1 MADGTST
8 SGTPTYDPD
17 DYFAQAVSNFT
28 GYTIPPRSSLFD
40 SLSSDS
46 GDDFSD
52 LKLFRMDI
60 KGQSMRAVAPED
72 YSAIGGY
79 QINNGED
86 YDLAFYDAGGD
97 GAHNSVSLKK
107 ARIVMIGVSVDS
119 DGRATLWGD
128 GQITSGGAF
137 EGSYSHVQWDSGPMA
152 QYISGSKLA
161 LDQLLTGPNYSTKG
175 WSYSGLSVID
185 DNAVELKSFEDTG
198 QSFDRAMSFFQA
210 RSDIVNQWMTSLGE
224 DQAAWK
230 GKAASLFWHL
240 LDELKTNY
248 DGYVSQLGGR
258 DYAAKNSTLGG
269 YVPKSEL
276 SDALAA
282 AQNALKEAI
291 SDLQT
296 AWTNWAKDGKHD
308 PHYHVKQIL
317 DKVAEWV
324 IDNNVPHVQVET
336 NTYSSPS
343 GGGTYKSYSTT
354 AEFKQTSEY
363 GDLTQHTTWTKIAD
377 AAVESWSNHAD
388 DMLKQPAIDALSN
401 VKNAWADVQDA
412 FDKEVTN
419 KNSETLAE
427 VLAEEE
433 ADLAEDEANANNDK
447 LNDYLDDLNDNINT
461 LGDDFND
468 LNEDLNENLNDLGD
482 GFNDLNDG
490 LNDSLNDLGDG
501 FEDLNDGLNDNLTDL
516 NDGLNDSLNDLGDG
530 FTNLND
536 GLNDSLGDLGD
547 GLGDLGDGLTS
558 TDSLNNL
565 GLDSNGNPITDET
578 LNGSTGPETA
588 STLSALN
595 ALGNGLTGNGL
606 TSTDSDDTTKGGSSL
621 LNSPTGGST
630 QLNDDGTLTTT
641 FSDGSTQTIDPNTGL
656 VTTTSPDGVTSTSQL
671 NPGTSVLNPDG
682 STTSLNDDGTLTTTF
697 PDGTEQTLDPATGQV
712 STLNPDGTLTE
723 STLNPSDGT
732 FTTPDGSTAQLN
744 GDGTVTTTFPDGSTE
759 VLNPDTG
766 QITVT
771 DPAGNVTTEQ
781 LNPGDSFTNPDGST
795 TTLNDDG
802 TLTTDFP

>member
-1 MADGTST
+1 MADGSTT

-28 GYTIPPRSSLFD
+28 GYTIPPRSSLFNT
-40 SLSSDS
+40 LSSDS

-60 KGQSMRAVAPED
+60 KGQSMRAVSEAD
-72 YSAIGGY
+72 YSAIGGW
-79 QINNGED
+79 QVNNGED

-107 ARIVMIGVSVDS
+107 ARIVMIGVTVDS

-137 EGSYSHVQWDSGPMA
+137 EGSYSHVKWDSGPMA

-161 LDQLLTGPNYSTKG
+161 LDQLLSSPNYSTKG
-175 WSYSGLSVID
+175 WSYSGLSVLD
-185 DNAVELKSFEDTG
+185 DNAVELKSFEETG
-198 QSFDRAMSFFQA
+198 QSFDRAKQFFEHH
-210 RSDIVNQWMTSLGE
+210 SDIVNQWMTSLGE

-258 DYAAKNSTLGG
+258 EYSAKNSTLGG

-282 AQNALKEAI
+282 AQNALKEAVT
-291 SDLQT
+291 SLQT
-296 AWTNWAKDGKHD
+296 AWSNWAKDGKHD

-317 DKVAEWV
+317 DKLTEWV
-324 IDNNVPHVQVET
+324 IDNNIPHVNVKT
-336 NTYSSPS
+336 STYYSPG
-343 GGGTYKSYSTT
+343 GGGTYTSYSTT
-354 AEFKQTSEY
+354 AEFKQTSPY

-388 DMLKQPAIDALSN
+388 SMLKQPAIEALSN
-401 VKNAWADVQDA
+401 VKNAWADVQDVFA
-412 FDKEVTN
+412 KEVTN
-419 KNSETLAE
+419 KNSETLSE
-427 VLAEEE
+427 VLAEQE
-433 ADLAEDEANANNDK
+433 ADLAEDEANKNNDK

-482 GFNDLNDG
+482 GFKDLNDGLNDNLNDLGDGFKDLNDGLNDNLNDLGDGFENLNDGLSDNLNDLNSG

-501 FEDLNDGLNDNLTDL
+501 FD
-516 NDGLNDSLNDLGDG
+516 
-530 FTNLND
+530 NLND
-536 GLNDSLGDLGD
+536 GLGDSLNTLGD
-547 GLGDLGDGLTS
+547 GLNDLGNTDGS
-558 TDSLNNL
+558 TITDDLNNL
-565 GLDSNGNPITDET
+565 GLDSDGNPITDDTT
-578 LNGSTGPETA
+578 LNGNTTPETNVLA
-588 STLSALN
+588 PLN
-595 ALGNGLTGNGL
+595 PLTGNPV
-606 TSTDSDDTTKGGSSL
+606 TSTNPDDDKKSGSSL

-641 FSDGSTQTIDPNTGL
+641 FPDGSSQTIDPNTGL

-671 NPGTSVLNPDG
+671 NPGTSLVNPDG
-682 STTSLNDDGTLTTTF
+682 STTTLNDDGTLTTLF
-697 PDGTEQTLDPATGQV
+697 PDGSEQTLDPTTGQV
-712 STLNPDGTLTE
+712 STVAPDGTVTE
-723 STLNPSDGT
+723 STLNPTDGV
-732 FTTPDGSTAQLN
+732 FTTPDGATSQLN
-744 GDGTVTTTFPDGSTE
+744 GDGTVTTTFPDGST
-759 VLNPDTG
+759 
-766 QITVT
+766 
-771 DPAGNVTTEQ
+771 
-781 LNPGDSFTNPDGST
+781 
-795 TTLNDDG
+795 
-802 TLTTDFP
+802 